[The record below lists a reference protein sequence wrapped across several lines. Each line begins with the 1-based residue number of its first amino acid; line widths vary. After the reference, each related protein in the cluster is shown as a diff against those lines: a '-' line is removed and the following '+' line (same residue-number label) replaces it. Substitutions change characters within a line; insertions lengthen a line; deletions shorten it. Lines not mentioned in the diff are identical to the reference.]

1 MNEHFY
7 NTTRQIITETQI
19 DSQPMNESDFN
30 ILETKMEDLNCIQ
43 INLG

>member
-7 NTTRQIITETQI
+7 TTRQIITETQI
-19 DSQPMNESDFN
+19 DSQPINESDFN

-43 INLG
+43 IDLG

>member
-7 NTTRQIITETQI
+7 TTRQIITETLI
-19 DSQPMNESDFN
+19 NSQPTNESDFN

>member
-19 DSQPMNESDFN
+19 YSQPMNESDFN
-30 ILETKMEDLNCIQ
+30 IPETKMEDLNCIQ